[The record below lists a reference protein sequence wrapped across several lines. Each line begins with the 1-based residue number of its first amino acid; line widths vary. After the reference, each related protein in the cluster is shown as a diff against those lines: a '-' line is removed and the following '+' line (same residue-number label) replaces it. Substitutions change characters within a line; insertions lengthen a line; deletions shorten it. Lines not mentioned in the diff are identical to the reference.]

1 MAGICECGNEPLGST
16 VRGTSSMRNCQLLR
30 KDSDP
35 WNFTDNF
42 RIKTQG
48 EGAREQGA
56 EEDSS
61 AYDEANNRRPD

>member
-1 MAGICECGNEPLGST
+1 
-16 VRGTSSMRNCQLLR
+16 MRNCQLLR